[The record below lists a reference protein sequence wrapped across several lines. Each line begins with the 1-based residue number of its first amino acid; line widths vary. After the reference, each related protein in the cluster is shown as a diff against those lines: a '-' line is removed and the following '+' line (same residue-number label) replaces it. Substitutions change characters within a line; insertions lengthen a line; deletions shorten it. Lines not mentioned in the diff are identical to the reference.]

1 MIQITIL
8 IAIAAILQS
17 EACIP
22 IGGGGGGSGATTT
35 MKSTTA
41 GETTAKG
48 TTTTAKPTTAKAP
61 DCPMENMNC
70 LLPDASNLLEIK
82 EEASVKDCS
91 KYIDL
96 NIIPE
101 SDNYEYE

>member
-1 MIQITIL
+1 MNQFTIL

-22 IGGGGGGSGATTT
+22 IGGGGAGSGATTT

-41 GETTAKG
+41 GGTTAKG
-48 TTTTAKPTTAKAP
+48 TTTTAKPTTTKAP

-70 LLPDASNLLEIK
+70 LDSTASNLLEIK
-82 EEASVKDCS
+82 EVASAKECS
-91 KYIDL
+91 KYRPQHD
-96 NIIPE
+96 
-101 SDNYEYE
+101 S

>member
-1 MIQITIL
+1 MNKFTIL

-41 GETTAKG
+41 GGTTAKG
-48 TTTTAKPTTAKAP
+48 TTTTAKTTTAKAP

-70 LLPDASNLLEIK
+70 MTSDASNLLEIK
-82 EEASVKDCS
+82 EVTSAKDCS
-91 KYIDL
+91 KYTL
-96 NIIPE
+96 T
-101 SDNYEYE
+101 

>member
-1 MIQITIL
+1 MTKFTIL
-8 IAIAAILQS
+8 IAIAAVLQS

-41 GETTAKG
+41 GGTTAKG
-48 TTTTAKPTTAKAP
+48 TTTTTTTTAKPTTAKAP

-70 LLPDASNLLEIK
+70 MASDASNLLEIK
-82 EEASVKDCS
+82 EVTSAKDCS
-91 KYIDL
+91 KYTL
-96 NIIPE
+96 T
-101 SDNYEYE
+101 